1 MGSCQQAKYRVYLWS
16 MSFTWSV
23 TVTEK
28 ILKRHSISG
37 RAFHGLSLAGY
48 PGVFLLW
55 GVQQVEIYPLATKK
69 FETAKSKH
77 PLTSSCSSATEQECL
92 ARINHSTVL
101 GTSKSQHLWG
111 SGYVVLLLLTGL
123 PPFIIADALVL
134 LLGVTPAFGTVSP
147 TSCKDGSRYMA
158 TSDRKEG
165 VKKGREGNINYW
177 VRCKNGPSTR
187 TQTSAVCPILCSL
200 KSSNPAG
207 RQFLF

>member
-1 MGSCQQAKYRVYLWS
+1 MGSCQQARYRVYLWS

-55 GVQQVEIYPLATKK
+55 GCNRLRFIHLQPRSSRQQRASICLLPA
-69 FETAKSKH
+69 A
-77 PLTSSCSSATEQECL
+77 PQPREQKCL
-92 ARINHSTVL
+92 PRINHSTVRR
-101 GTSKSQHLWG
+101 TSKSQHLWG

-158 TSDRKEG
+158 TCDRKEG
-165 VKKGREGNINYW
+165 MKKGRKGNIPW
-177 VRCKNGPSTR
+177 LGSRISTR
-187 TQTSAVCPILCSL
+187 TGLSSL
-200 KSSNPAG
+200 PNPVFPLVKQSRG
-207 RQFLF
+207 EGVLF

>member
-1 MGSCQQAKYRVYLWS
+1 MGSCQQARYRVYLWS
-16 MSFTWSV
+16 VSFTWSV

-37 RAFHGLSLAGY
+37 RAFHGLSLAGC
-48 PGVFLLW
+48 PGVFLFW
-55 GVQQVEIYPLATKK
+55 GRDRLRFIRLQPR
-69 FETAKSKH
+69 
-77 PLTSSCSSATEQECL
+77 SSRQPRASLGLLPAAPQPREQECL

-101 GTSKSQHLWG
+101 RTRKSQHLWG

-158 TSDRKEG
+158 TSNGLGRKWAAG
-165 VKKGREGNINYW
+165 LVFFTLFPFMTCPSLFNP
-177 VRCKNGPSTR
+177 KNQALPDSCCLY
-187 TQTSAVCPILCSL
+187 SIDE
-200 KSSNPAG
+200 
-207 RQFLF
+207 